1 MVRFR
6 GGGVS
11 MGTARP
17 QQTQVIVVS
26 AVGCHPFRIRLV
38 ASVVVV
44 VVAGA
49 ASLVVVR
56 LIAFVAEEFCG
67 SD

>member
-1 MVRFR
+1 
-6 GGGVS
+6 

-44 VVAGA
+44 VVAVVAGA